1 MTQLAQRAPD
11 TLRISKLNEMLGCFL
26 IPKSDRVAPLS
37 KPLGMLPM
45 ITQYIDTHGAGP
57 VFELAVKQ
65 KELNVLSCLLAT
77 NEAVVDLGK
86 AYSHSLSQYDTILG
100 KPAGS
105 SCRSLLSAIGEV
117 EACEAPVVL
126 RCISQALAAHLGE
139 GNAKPILKNGFVQFS
154 QKLVAAPPD
163 SFPMQVYSRL
173 HEGLAPLGEKSSLSE
188 LNKAFF
194 ESILDEDFNEARP
207 KYNVLLELARSIP
220 GCEKS
225 LSQALGS
232 LLGDKNLS
240 GEAAYHLIDF
250 LLAPDEE
257 FVRFQDLAIKAHKP
271 DKNRSDRVMEA
282 VHIGLQYFTTDDQE
296 FADKLNDL
304 DVAVL
309 SKGIK
314 TREDFEAITQVEEFE
329 RERIDKNELSYGA
342 RGSYFIQELGV

>member
-1 MTQLAQRAPD
+1 MTQPVQQAPD
-11 TLRISKLNEMLGCFL
+11 TQRISKLDEMLGRFL

-37 KPLGMLPM
+37 TPLGMLPM
-45 ITQYIDTHGAGP
+45 ITQYIDTHGVGP
-57 VFELAVKQ
+57 VFELAIKQ
-65 KELNVLSCLLAT
+65 KEFNVLSCLLAT
-77 NEAVVDLGK
+77 NEAVVDLGE
-86 AYSHSLSQYDTILG
+86 AYSHSLSQYDKILG
-100 KPAGS
+100 KPAGY
-105 SCRSLLSAIGEV
+105 SCRSLLSAVGDL
-117 EACEAPVVL
+117 EACDSPVAL
-126 RCISQALAAHLGE
+126 RCISQAITAHLGE
-139 GNAKPILKNGFVQFS
+139 GKAKPILKNGFVQFS
-154 QKLVAAPPD
+154 QKLVAAPAD

-188 LNKAFF
+188 LNKALF

-207 KYNVLLELARSIP
+207 KYDALLELARSIP

-225 LSQALGS
+225 LPQALGS

-257 FVRFQDLAIKAHKP
+257 FLRFQDLAIKAHKP

-282 VHIGLQYFTTDDQE
+282 VHIGLQYFTADDQE
-296 FADKLNDL
+296 LADKLNDL

-314 TREDFEAITQVEEFE
+314 TREDFEAITQIEEFD